1 MSLTAWEHSDPNSA
15 LLLMN
20 TRTGKEIKF
29 KEIDWKS
36 GDSLIMAEYD
46 LIIGYDKEHGK
57 AIGFKP
63 ES

>member
-1 MSLTAWEHSDPNSA
+1 
-15 LLLMN
+15 MN